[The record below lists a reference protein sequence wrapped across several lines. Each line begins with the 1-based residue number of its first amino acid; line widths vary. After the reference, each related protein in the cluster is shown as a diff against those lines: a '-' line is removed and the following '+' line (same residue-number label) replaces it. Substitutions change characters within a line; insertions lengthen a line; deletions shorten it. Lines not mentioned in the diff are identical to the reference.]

1 MQYEAW
7 LRGRWSAPED
17 RETEWMTTVRAHAA
31 LDELGT
37 DEGLELELVAEIE
50 TFLQQFNLPE
60 S

>member
-1 MQYEAW
+1 
-7 LRGRWSAPED
+7 
-17 RETEWMTTVRAHAA
+17 MTTVRAHAA